1 MPKPKPVSASLS
13 DYRDRL
19 EVMDGG
25 LVPVSLALDIID
37 QAEEEME
44 SRLWALTIP
53 EAMEVSGRS
62 RSYFERRLAGW
73 VKAGTA
79 RKRGGR
85 WFLNREV
92 VPSRG
97 GRSREG
103 FDPATPT
110 DVLADQLL
118 A

>member
-1 MPKPKPVSASLS
+1 MTDQTHSLA

-37 QAEEEME
+37 RAEEEIE
-44 SRLWALTIP
+44 TRSLAITIP
-53 EAMEVSGRS
+53 EAMDLSGRS

-73 VKAGTA
+73 VLAGSA

-92 VPSRG
+92 VAAPV
-97 GRSREG
+97 GRRKEG
-103 FDPATPT
+103 FDPSTPT
-110 DVLADQLL
+110 ELIADDLL